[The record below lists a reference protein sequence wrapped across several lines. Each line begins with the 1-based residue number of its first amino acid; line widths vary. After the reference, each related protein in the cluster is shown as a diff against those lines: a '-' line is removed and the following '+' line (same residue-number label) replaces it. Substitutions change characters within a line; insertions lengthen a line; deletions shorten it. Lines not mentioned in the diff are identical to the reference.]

1 MDSAAGLQRWE
12 RWVLVVVL
20 LVGAVLR
27 LVALGDVPPGP
38 GYDELEN
45 VRLSERVL
53 AGEWA
58 IYFPDNFGQESLYP
72 TLAALAVRLLG
83 WSVPVLRLPG
93 ALAGVLS
100 VLALYLAGRRLAGR
114 RAALLA
120 AAFQA
125 ISFWALIETRMALE
139 MTLLPP
145 LAGLAMLFLA
155 RGLDG
160 AASHRWRSLLDFA
173 LAGGFLG
180 VQVYAYTAGRVMVAL
195 PPALLVYLVLLDRRT
210 LRRYWAG
217 VLVLCLVT
225 VLVAAPLA
233 LFLRAHPEA
242 EQRLDQLS
250 GPLTALRQGD
260 LRPALEITTGTLG
273 MFALRGEPQWLY
285 NIAHRPVFDPITA
298 VFFFAGLVL
307 CVAQLRDWR
316 RGVTLLWLLV
326 GLGPAMVSLPPGSFN
341 HTLAAQPAVYLVLA
355 LGVDAAWRWL
365 ARRRAWAGPL
375 LVSLLVTLNGVL
387 SGYAYFVAWA
397 SAPEVRE
404 LYQGGVTAVAHELDA
419 HDPPG
424 PVAVGAPYV
433 SYWHPWNAVGFDL
446 ALRRDDLR
454 VRWFNPAGGWVWP
467 AGPGPATTYFPTDPL
482 GPQAWDPALEELFV
496 ADAALLPSASDDFAA
511 FRVAS
516 PAALEARLGAL
527 PEPAVAWPSELAHLP
542 PPTLPLV
549 FGDRFALLGAELG
562 AGTVVPGGELRLI
575 TYWEVVDAAPTPVVA
590 FVHLTADGHDIWG
603 QHDWLDVR
611 AEDLWPGD
619 RFVQVHLVPVQPETP
634 PGLYHVQLGL
644 YNPATLQRLPIAAG
658 AGDTADRVWVGEV
671 YLPESCGGA
680 LAWRKGTS

>member
-1 MDSAAGLQRWE
+1 MDSATGLQRWE

-125 ISFWALIETRMALE
+125 ISFWPLLETRMALE

-160 AASHRWRSLLDFA
+160 GASHRWRSLLDLT

-180 VQVYAYTAGRVMVAL
+180 VQVYAYTAGRVMVLL
-195 PPALLVYLVLLDRRT
+195 PPALLVYLGLLDRRT
-210 LRRYWAG
+210 LRRYWVG

-260 LRPALEITTGTLG
+260 LRPALEITAGTLG

-298 VFFFAGLVL
+298 VFFYAGLVL
-307 CVAQLRDWR
+307 CIAQLRDWR
-316 RGVTLLWLLV
+316 CGVTLLWLLV

-355 LGVDAAWRWL
+355 LGVDVAWRWL
-365 ARRRAWAGPL
+365 ARRRAWTGPL
-375 LVSLLVTLNGVL
+375 VVSLLFALNGVL
-387 SGYAYFVAWA
+387 SGYAYFVTWA

-433 SYWHPWNAVGFDL
+433 SHWHPWNTVGFDL

-467 AGPGPATTYFPTDPL
+467 AGPGPTTTYLPTDPL
-482 GPQAWDPALEELFV
+482 GAQTWDSVLEELFV

-516 PAALEARLGAL
+516 PAALEARLGTL
-527 PEPAVAWPSELAHLP
+527 PEPAMAWPPELAHLP

-562 AGTVVPGGELRLI
+562 AGTIAPGGELRLI
-575 TYWEVVDAAPTPVVA
+575 TYWEVVDAGYTPVIA

-611 AEDLWPGD
+611 AEDLLPGD
-619 RFVQVHLVPVQPETP
+619 RFAQVHPVPVRPETP
-634 PGLYHVQLGL
+634 PGLYHIQLGL

-658 AGDTADRVWVGEV
+658 AGDTAGRVWVGEV
-671 YLPESCGGA
+671 EVE
-680 LAWRKGTS
+680 